1 MYSLNFTSERLALF
15 VCKPKAAKS
24 SINLVAQRK
33 RNYEHKRAQCVR
45 NATNCMQHSV
55 RCLGV
60 ANKEC
65 RSLTRNTLR

>member
-45 NATNCMQHSV
+45 NAVNKLHAAFCSLPRGCKQRVPIAHS
-55 RCLGV
+55 
-60 ANKEC
+60 
-65 RSLTRNTLR
+65 